1 MSLGLQIYFKCVMSK
16 FPMNVFVELVW
27 KKMKFM
33 NVFQWVEIK
42 KLLYNHVM
50 QYGFEMKK
58 RNRIL
63 AKIKK
68 NKTAIFGIWS
78 PLIFFGCTNQGWLKG
93 ILGIFSCRLFGDHYH
108 LTNNEC
114 QTWDICNHFD
124 TFWTKYTAKMTKKMY
139 SRI

>member
-1 MSLGLQIYFKCVMSK
+1 MRHVKNSDECVHWTCLKKRWNLWMFFSGWKSRNCYIIMLCNMGLK
-16 FPMNVFVELVW
+16 W
-27 KKMKFM
+27 K
-33 NVFQWVEIK
+33 
-42 KLLYNHVM
+42 
-50 QYGFEMKK
+50 KK

-68 NKTAIFGIWS
+68 NKTAIFGLWS

-124 TFWTKYTAKMTKKMY
+124 NFWTKYTAKMLKKDVL
-139 SRI
+139 SNLKQ